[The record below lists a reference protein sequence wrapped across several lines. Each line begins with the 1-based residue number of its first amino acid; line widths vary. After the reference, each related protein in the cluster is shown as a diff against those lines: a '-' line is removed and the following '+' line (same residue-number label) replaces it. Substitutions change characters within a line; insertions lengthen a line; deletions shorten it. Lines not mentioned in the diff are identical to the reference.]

1 MRQCR
6 YRLIFLLLFR
16 MAQLANKRDYFFKKF
31 FFDESGYVPIKCK
44 LLGESLTDDG
54 SFVFVLKK
62 EPPL

>member
-1 MRQCR
+1 MAQAMGAINVTC
-6 YRLIFLLLFR
+6 FLL
-16 MAQLANKRDYFFKKF
+16 FKQF
-31 FFDESGYVPIKCK
+31 FFGDRRWLIKCK